1 MHKGE
6 RLNSTT
12 HLLGAIAAIVGGAAL
27 VLPAL
32 AEGDAWKAVSFA
44 VYSASL
50 FLLYLFSTLYHST
63 RGPRKALFRQ
73 LDHLAI
79 YLLIAGTYTPFLLVS
94 LRGSLGWWMF
104 GTIWSLAV
112 VGMIVE
118 SFPKSRRRL
127 WAIIIY
133 LLMGWLSLVLIKPLI
148 AALPEGGFTLLLSGG
163 LAYTFG
169 IVFYVL
175 DKKVRHFHGIWHLMV
190 LAGSVCHFFAMYL
203 YVA

>member
-1 MHKGE
+1 MYKGE
-6 RLNSTT
+6 RLNSLT
-12 HLLGAIAAIVGGAAL
+12 HLLGAIAAIIGGVAL
-27 VLPAL
+27 VIPAL
-32 AEGDAWKAVSFA
+32 TEGDVWKGVSFA

-104 GTIWSLAV
+104 GTIWGLAA

-118 SFPKSRRRL
+118 SFPKSHRRL

-148 AALPEGGFTLLLSGG
+148 AALPEGGFTLLLAGG

-169 IVFYVL
+169 IIFYVL

-190 LAGSVCHFFAMYL
+190 LLGSVCHFFTVYL

>member
-6 RLNSTT
+6 RLNSVT
-12 HLLGAIAAIVGGAAL
+12 HLLGTLGALVGGL
-27 VLPAL
+27 VLVVPAL
-32 AEGDAWKAVSFA
+32 MEGDIWKTVSFA
-44 VYSASL
+44 VYSLSL
-50 FLLYLFSTLYHST
+50 LLLYLFSTLYHSS

-79 YLLIAGTYTPFLLVS
+79 YLLIAGTYTPFLLVT
-94 LRGSLGWWMF
+94 LRGAAGWWMF
-104 GTIWSLAV
+104 GTIWGLAL
-112 VGMIVE
+112 VGMVVE

-148 AALPEGGFTLLLSGG
+148 AALPQGGFTLLLSGG

-190 LAGSVCHFFAMYL
+190 LLGSGCHFFTVYL